1 MDRYLALLKGHFMS
15 LLKQT
20 LTLDSAPI
28 VLDIS
33 PIVLD
38 SFPIVFF
45 LKQSLLKIY
54 RLLNILVA
62 ELFYYW
68 FQKNLFFFI
77 LVPKKPC
84 YFFYWFQKTCYF
96 FTGSKKLAKITLAF
110 LITLTATYKYIN

>member
-68 FQKNLFFFI
+68 FQKNLLFFK
-77 LVPKKPC
+77 LVPKKLAIFLLVP
-84 YFFYWFQKTCYF
+84 
-96 FTGSKKLAKITLAF
+96 KKLAIF
-110 LITLTATYKYIN
+110 LLVPKNEKTC

>member
-68 FQKNLFFFI
+68 FQKNLLFFI
-77 LVPKKPC
+77 LVPKKLAI
-84 YFFYWFQKTCYF
+84 FYWFQLT
-96 FTGSKKLAKITLAF
+96 KITLAF
-110 LITLTATYKYIN
+110 LSTLTATYKYIN